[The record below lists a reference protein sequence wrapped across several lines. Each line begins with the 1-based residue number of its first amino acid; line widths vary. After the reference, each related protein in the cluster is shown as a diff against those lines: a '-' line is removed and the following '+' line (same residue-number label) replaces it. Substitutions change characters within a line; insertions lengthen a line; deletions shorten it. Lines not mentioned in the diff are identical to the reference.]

1 MEDWDQET
9 VNKVVESKKTEHNQN
24 KPTDIVCFII
34 FVEIIGFK
42 LICFVGIVVLLFI
55 SLKQWMKRFPL
66 SFLWFK
72 YSYFYF
78 GVFVVDFEFIIGTSS
93 LSRPKRKAWILIYVC
108 ITNFYLFA
116 LHKFIYFF
124 FFCMLFLF
132 FRFSVFYMFQSETV
146 VIAAHLKLVRV

>member
-1 MEDWDQET
+1 MRLL
-9 VNKVVESKKTEHNQN
+9 VVLCKEL
-24 KPTDIVCFII
+24 
-34 FVEIIGFK
+34 IGFK

-124 FFCMLFLF
+124 FFCMLSLF